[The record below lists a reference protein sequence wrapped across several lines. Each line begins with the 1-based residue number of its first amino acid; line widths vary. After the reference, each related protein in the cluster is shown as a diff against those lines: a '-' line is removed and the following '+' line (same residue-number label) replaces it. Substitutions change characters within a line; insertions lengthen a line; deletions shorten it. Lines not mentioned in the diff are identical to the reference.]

1 MREFPEQFVLENVDI
16 FSDLL
21 YERNISYL
29 RRDIYEHVLQN
40 DKEDSFNLQKFNDER
55 IKDMDVTKQMANTII
70 EELIKRGWECALAY
84 GCTCLYIFPP
94 GNKPLTCGEE
104 MS

>member
-1 MREFPEQFVLENVDI
+1 MKEFPQRFVLENIDI

-29 RRDIYEHVLQN
+29 RRDIYEHVLKN

-70 EELIKRGWECALAY
+70 EELIERGWECALAY
-84 GCTCLYIFPP
+84 GSTCLYIFSP
-94 GNKPLTCGEE
+94 GNKPITCGEE

>member
-1 MREFPEQFVLENVDI
+1 MKEFPQRFVLENTDI

-29 RRDIYEHVLQN
+29 RRDIYEHVLKSN
-40 DKEDSFNLQKFNDER
+40 KEDSFNLQQFNDER
-55 IKDMDVTKQMANTII
+55 IGDMEVTKQMANTII
-70 EELIKRGWECALAY
+70 DELITRGWECALAY
-84 GCTCLYIFPP
+84 GSTCLYIFPP
-94 GNKPLTCGEE
+94 GDKPITCGEE